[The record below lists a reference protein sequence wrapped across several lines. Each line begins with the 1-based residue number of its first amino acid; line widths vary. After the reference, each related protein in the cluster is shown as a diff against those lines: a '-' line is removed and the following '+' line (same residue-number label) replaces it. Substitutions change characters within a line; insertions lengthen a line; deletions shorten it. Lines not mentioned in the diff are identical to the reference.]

1 MNGHWNL
8 RTIVPL
14 SLLVGLSALVTPV
27 QGQTPQFTVTDLG
40 ALNQPGGGLGWRLIQ
55 FQNGN
60 YLPSLG
66 GTGGSNAVYA
76 SYPFLA
82 VGSSWAPGPDG
93 GSVEHAALWRWDTG
107 TWTVTDIGVL
117 PGAVSANPDAVGPYS
132 AAVGVNGVG
141 DVVGYSDTAYEANH
155 PGAPLVASHAF
166 LWNNGVIHDLGTL
179 ANDTYNSTAE
189 AVNDSHEV
197 VGSSQAV
204 SSADGSVLNRA
215 FFYANGTMYNL
226 SFFLVNAATIRLTDA
241 TAISCQGNISAV
253 GYDTTV
259 GADHP
264 HAYLLIRQ
272 GPARTC
278 PP

>member
-27 QGQTPQFTVTDLG
+27 QGLTPQFTVTDLG

-93 GSVEHAALWRWDTG
+93 GSVEHAALWRLDAG
-107 TWTVTDIGVL
+107 TWTVTDIGV
-117 PGAVSANPDAVGPYS
+117 PPSCMSEISASAITQYS
-132 AAVGVNGVG
+132 AVGVR
-141 DVVGYSDTAYEANH
+141 DDTSAEDAI
-155 PGAPLVASHAF
+155 ADRATS
-166 LWNNGVIHDLGTL
+166 ICETRGTVE
-179 ANDTYNSTAE
+179 T
-189 AVNDSHEV
+189 
-197 VGSSQAV
+197 
-204 SSADGSVLNRA
+204 
-215 FFYANGTMYNL
+215 
-226 SFFLVNAATIRLTDA
+226 
-241 TAISCQGNISAV
+241 
-253 GYDTTV
+253 
-259 GADHP
+259 
-264 HAYLLIRQ
+264 
-272 GPARTC
+272 
-278 PP
+278 